1 MSTKIP
7 GLRLQRCTE
16 KPWKRSGRRGT
27 WCCECKRREIP
38 PFSIDTRLSF
48 WFNGSRGYGS
58 PKLETWRVTMLVLT
72 RKLGERVQ
80 IGENIWVQ
88 VVKIDG
94 NQIRLG
100 IDAPKDVVINREEVK
115 VSIARFLNSE
125 PK

>member
-1 MSTKIP
+1 
-7 GLRLQRCTE
+7 
-16 KPWKRSGRRGT
+16 
-27 WCCECKRREIP
+27 
-38 PFSIDTRLSF
+38 
-48 WFNGSRGYGS
+48 
-58 PKLETWRVTMLVLT
+58 MLVLT